1 MVLDRYR
8 PSADRVLLPL
18 ASRMRTVNPNTMSW
32 LALAA
37 AAGAGVAFFMGGAAF
52 LILGVVLV
60 LGNAGLDALDGKIAK
75 VTGRASARGDFLDH
89 VLDRYADVLML
100 SGVALGPYCPLWLGF
115 VAILGVLLTSYMGT
129 QAQAVG
135 VGRNYR
141 GILGRADRLV
151 ILIVVA
157 ALQAA
162 LDPTATAAFGAGALR
177 FTYLGWAMVLFA
189 ILGNV
194 TAIQR
199 AISTWR
205 HLT

>member
-8 PSADRVLLPL
+8 VSADRVLLPVAGRL
-18 ASRMRTVNPNTMSW
+18 RTVNPNTVSW

-37 AAGAGVAFFMGGAAF
+37 AAGAGVSFFIGGAAF
-52 LILGVVLV
+52 LILGIFLV
-60 LGNAGLDALDGKIAK
+60 FGNAGLDALDGKIAK
-75 VTGRASARGDFLDH
+75 ISGRASARGDFLDH
-89 VLDRYADVLML
+89 VLDRYSDVLML

-115 VAILGVLLTSYMGT
+115 VAILGVLLASYMGT

-151 ILIVVA
+151 ILFVA
-157 ALQAA
+157 GALQAA
-162 LDPTATAAFGAGALR
+162 LDPTGTSVLGAGALR
-177 FTYLGWAMVLFA
+177 LTYLGWAMALFA
-189 ILGNV
+189 LLGNV

-205 HLT
+205 RLT